1 MGSYGIAAEDELHL
15 TEKLFWGIFDS
26 LSHKVMTII
35 HIPQWDDYKSI
46 PMVICSAN
54 YRKWLFLQLFHVMW
68 EIWQ

>member
-26 LSHKVMTII
+26 LSHKVMSII
-35 HIPQWDDYKSI
+35 RIPKWDDYKRI
-46 PMVICSAN
+46 PMVICSAD
-54 YRKWLFLQLFHVMW
+54 YRRCLSLKLVHVIW

>member
-35 HIPQWDDYKSI
+35 HITEWDDCKRI

-54 YRKWLFLQLFHVMW
+54 IENACLYNYFM
-68 EIWQ
+68 